1 MDLRR
6 GDHAP
11 AEVFV
16 HLLQSSLRACLL
28 QSCGHRAMLS
38 WRLALL
44 LLGVTAH
51 AKDVPGNEKDPE
63 QSAFAV
69 WRTNVNRISVES
81 LAAQIGVSLLQVAS
95 VPPSHMVTPLLLT
108 LSRRGCKLIQNLGLL
123 SPEQPGRSW
132 TKME

>member
-1 MDLRR
+1 MEIMPRR
-6 GDHAP
+6 R
-11 AEVFV
+11 FSSIFYN
-16 HLLQSSLRACLL
+16 LLCACLL

-51 AKDVPGNEKDPE
+51 AKDVPGNGKDPE
-63 QSAFAV
+63 PSAFAA
-69 WRTNVNRISVES
+69 WRTNVNRFSVES

-95 VPPSHMVTPLLLT
+95 VQPSHMVTPLLLT

-123 SPEQPGRSW
+123 SLEQPGRSW